1 MTPLKTNK
9 QTKHK
14 QKIGE
19 KKTNIDLA
27 KMVSDCT
34 IYIHIFSKKIYISP
48 GKAPGLPSAGG
59 STILSI
65 RRETPKPSIS
75 TLFMAQKHKFKK
87 KELTCG
93 RQNKQVANCT
103 FSTSIKNHQ
112 VYGQPF

>member
-1 MTPLKTNK
+1 MTPPPLKTNK

-34 IYIHIFSKKIYISP
+34 IYIHKFSQKKKNTYIA
-48 GKAPGLPSAGG
+48 GKGPGLPSAGG

-65 RRETPKPSIS
+65 RRETPKPW
-75 TLFMAQKHKFKK
+75 T
-87 KELTCG
+87 
-93 RQNKQVANCT
+93 
-103 FSTSIKNHQ
+103 
-112 VYGQPF
+112 YGLHINSLYGPKTQI